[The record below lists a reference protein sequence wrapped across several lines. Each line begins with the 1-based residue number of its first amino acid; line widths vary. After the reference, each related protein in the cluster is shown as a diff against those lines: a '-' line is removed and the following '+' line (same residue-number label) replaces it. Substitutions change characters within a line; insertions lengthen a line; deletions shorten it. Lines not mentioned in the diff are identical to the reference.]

1 MTNTI
6 HEPTRITHANSHR
19 PNSHV
24 TRSNNSRDGETGTL
38 QTDARLS
45 DHKATYISLKVDYD
59 TRHAYKRKIWQYK
72 DADTDKLNYL
82 IETFDW
88 KNLLE
93 NTNSVEIASDK
104 FTTQYLKLVR
114 ECIPEK
120 TITIRPKDKP
130 WFDSVL
136 RKFIRIRNRLRKKAL
151 RSNRHNDWHKYK
163 HIRNKVNNMKKHA
176 LQSYYDNIDLYI
188 NDANKNNN
196 KLYWKLLK
204 DVFHTKPTMD
214 LPPLQ
219 YTTHTGESKYIF
231 SDMGKINA
239 LNDYFSSIANVDDK
253 ETNLPSFYS
262 LCDETLSD
270 IVIQENEIHTS
281 CEQSSRT

>member
-1 MTNTI
+1 
-6 HEPTRITHANSHR
+6 
-19 PNSHV
+19 
-24 TRSNNSRDGETGTL
+24 
-38 QTDARLS
+38 
-45 DHKATYISLKVDYD
+45 
-59 TRHAYKRKIWQYK
+59 
-72 DADTDKLNYL
+72 
-82 IETFDW
+82 
-88 KNLLE
+88 
-93 NTNSVEIASDK
+93 
-104 FTTQYLKLVR
+104 
-114 ECIPEK
+114 
-120 TITIRPKDKP
+120 
-130 WFDSVL
+130 
-136 RKFIRIRNRLRKKAL
+136 
-151 RSNRHNDWHKYK
+151 
-163 HIRNKVNNMKKHA
+163 MKKHA

-253 ETNLPSFYS
+253 DTNLPSYYS

-270 IVIQENEIHTS
+270 IVIHESEILMLYLYFL
-281 CEQSSRT
+281 